1 MTSPFGDLAV
11 IADRAVADLALLE
24 RALEARGLRYRL
36 QVSRDGSDATRLATA
51 ALDEGYRY
59 LTAVGD
65 DRTVQDV
72 VNGMFRD
79 GHPVTDD
86 PVLGVVPAM
95 GPCDLTR
102 SFGLPEDVDGAVGHL
117 VGENTYPFDVMKV
130 SATRRGAPAIR
141 YATNVA
147 QVGFHAGMARNAA
160 RLPRWLGGGRRF
172 LGFWS
177 AYATQRVRDVTL
189 KLDNR
194 EHLLRSWS
202 IIVGNGQFDA
212 GLRMSPRSFPGDGV
226 LDVLAFVGPKGE
238 AYRLLPR
245 IFRHGDHVPADG
257 IKELR
262 IRIAGRIES
271 DRPMPV
277 VIDGASFGTTPVA
290 LQVVP
295 QTIRF
300 KL

>member
-11 IADRAVADLALLE
+11 IADRAVGDLAGVE
-24 RALEARGLRYRL
+24 RALDARGLRYRI
-36 QVSRDGSDATRLATA
+36 QVSRDGSDASRLATA

-65 DRTVQDV
+65 DLTVQDV

-79 GHPVTDD
+79 GRPVTDE

-95 GPCDLTR
+95 GACDLLR
-102 SFGLPEDVDGAVGHL
+102 SFGLPDDVDGAVGHL

-130 SATRRGAPAIR
+130 SATLRGSTVIR

-147 QVGFHAGMARNAA
+147 QVGFHAGAARAAA

-172 LGFWS
+172 LGFWT
-177 AYATQRVRDVTL
+177 AYATQRIREVTM

-194 EHLLRSWS
+194 EHELRAWS
-202 IIVGNGQFDA
+202 VIVGNGQFDA

-226 LDVLAFVGPKGE
+226 LDVLTFVGPKGE

-245 IFRHGDHVPADG
+245 IFRHGDHVPDDG

-262 IRIAGRIES
+262 IRIAGRIDA

-277 VIDGASFGTTPVA
+277 VIDGAPLGTTPVG

-295 QTIRF
+295 QPIRF